1 MNILFV
7 VSQARDWPFKPEGVK
22 VVPARL
28 YLTDPAYADCGETRV
43 FNLCRSYR
51 YQSRGYYVSLLA
63 EARGHQPLPDVKAI
77 EDLQA
82 EEVVRTLAD
91 SIDEP
96 MQAALAGVRADSFE
110 LTACFGRNDD
120 QRCEQLSESLFNLL
134 RVPLLRARFERYAR
148 SGTRWFMHSVRALS
162 PADFPRDQ
170 LPAIARAAADCLA
183 AHRLRTR
190 EPAAKK
196 PTVAILRSPE
206 SAALPS
212 NPAAIRKFQEAAESL
227 GMRSE
232 LITNADSGRV
242 TQFDALF
249 IRDTTNAN
257 HYTYQLARQ
266 AAVAGMVV
274 MDDPDSILK
283 CNNKVYMSELLARH
297 KIPTP
302 KTLLVH
308 RDNVDRVIPELGLPC
323 ILKQPDG
330 AFSVGVEKVES
341 EQELKEKVAQ
351 LFENSDLILAQEFLP
366 TDFDWRI
373 GILDRKPLFACK
385 YFMAPGHWQIIKHEN
400 GSESREGPAQAVP
413 LDQTPHEV
421 IDVALQAANLI
432 GDGFYGVDVKQRGN
446 QCYVIEINDNPN
458 VDAGNED
465 GVLQDALYREVMSV
479 FRTRIETRKGGIA

>member
-7 VSQARDWPFKPEGVK
+7 VSQARDWPFELAGIK

-28 YLTDPAYADCGETRV
+28 YLADPAYAEYGPTRV

-63 EARGHQPLPDVKAI
+63 EARGQQPLPDVKAI

-91 SIDEP
+91 SIDDV
-96 MQAALAGVRADSFE
+96 MQTALADIGSDSFE
-110 LTACFGRNDD
+110 LTICFGRSDNPC
-120 QRCEQLSESLFNLL
+120 CEQLSEQLFNLL
-134 RVPLLRARFERYAR
+134 RMPLLRARFERYAR
-148 SGTRWFMHSVRALS
+148 NGQRWFLHNIRTLS
-162 PADFPRDQ
+162 PVDFLPDQ
-170 LPAIARAAADCLA
+170 LRTAARAAADCLS
-183 AHRLRTR
+183 AHRMRPR

-206 SAALPS
+206 CGALPS

-232 LITNADSGRV
+232 LITNADADRV

-249 IRDTTNAN
+249 IRDTTNVN

-283 CNNKVYMSELLARH
+283 CNNKIYMSELLARH
-297 KIPTP
+297 RIPTP

-308 RDNVDRVIPELGLPC
+308 RDNLDQVIPSLGLPC
-323 ILKQPDG
+323 VLKQPDG

-341 EQELKEKVAQ
+341 DQELPDKAANM
-351 LFENSDLILAQEFLP
+351 FATSDLILAQEYLP
-366 TDFDWRI
+366 TEFDWRI
-373 GILDRKPLFACK
+373 GVLDRKPLFACK
-385 YFMAPGHWQIIKHEN
+385 YFMAPGHWQIIQHEH
-400 GSESREGPAQAVP
+400 GRASREGASEAVP
-413 LDQTPHEV
+413 IEQAPREV
-421 IDVALQAANLI
+421 IEVALRAANLI
-432 GDGFYGVDVKQRGN
+432 GNGFYGVDIKQRGN
-446 QCYVIEINDNPN
+446 QCYIIEINDNPN

-479 FRTRIETRKGGIA
+479 FRTRIESNKGIIP